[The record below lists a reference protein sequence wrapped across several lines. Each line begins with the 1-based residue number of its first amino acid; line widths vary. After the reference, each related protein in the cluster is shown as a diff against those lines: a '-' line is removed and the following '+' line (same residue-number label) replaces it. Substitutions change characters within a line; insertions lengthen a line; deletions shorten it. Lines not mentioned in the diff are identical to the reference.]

1 MSGPLK
7 AFILICVA
15 YLLWSSCAA
24 VAPRLAQHKAAK
36 LHYVNFGIYFCLAQL
51 VFQFILHAS
60 GLGVGALLP
69 IVTVSS
75 WTATVV
81 LVLSRLAPSLSSFAR
96 RTSLLFII
104 SAPLIFLAY
113 PGQPNGLGS
122 FLNDV
127 DQFSGLIV
135 RGERSEPGTKQQ
147 DKKQADSGE
156 QHSEGSQGTPG
167 REPSAEKTNDKEDEG
182 RVRFRASHLLKAMF
196 FFIETFLV
204 ANYYGRMWRHRYQD
218 KLRRGEKPTLDANAL
233 DQVIVL
239 VSVAVAL
246 WTAFVLLGFDTL
258 SVSVFSGLVALGLSV
273 ALRDL
278 LGNFASGVLL
288 LMDKSLKMGDV
299 VSIDGSRVGEVS
311 KIGIRYLTIRDRNDI
326 DYLVPYSKL
335 TSGTL
340 ENWTKEDSKV
350 RLKLDIGVAIDAP
363 IDKVKEI
370 MIAAGIDHPR
380 VLTNPLPN
388 PLIMSIDDSSIHFQ
402 LRFRISDPKNG
413 ITNVISDVYER
424 ILHRF
429 DEAGIEIPY
438 PQRQVRFRTPPRKD
452 KSNAES
458 LLVRPASYGET
469 ASYSPIGRV
478 GKERPASSK

>member
-24 VAPRLAQHKAAK
+24 VAPRLAQHKAAM

-60 GLGVGALLP
+60 GLAIGILLP
-69 IVTVSS
+69 IVTFSS
-75 WTATVV
+75 WTATLVIV
-81 LVLSRLAPSLSSFAR
+81 LNRLAPSLSSFAR
-96 RTSLLFII
+96 RTSLLFIVF
-104 SAPLIFLAY
+104 APLIFLAY
-113 PGQPNGLGS
+113 PGQPNGLRS
-122 FLNDV
+122 FFNDV
-127 DQFSGLIV
+127 DHFSGLIV
-135 RGERSEPGTKQQ
+135 RGESSVPGITQQ
-147 DKKQADSGE
+147 ERKHADSGE
-156 QHSEGSQGTPG
+156 NNSEGSQ
-167 REPSAEKTNDKEDEG
+167 ESAGQEQTAKTSNDTEGEG
-182 RVRFRASHLLKAMF
+182 RVRFRASHLLKATF

-218 KLRRGEKPTLDANAL
+218 KLKRGEKQTLDASAL

-239 VSVAVAL
+239 VSAAVAL

-311 KIGIRYLTIRDRNDI
+311 KIGLRYLTIRDRNDI

-335 TSGTL
+335 TTGTL
-340 ENWTKEDSKV
+340 ENWTKEDRMV
-350 RLKLDIGVAIDAP
+350 RLKLDIGVANDAP
-363 IDKVKEI
+363 IEKVKEI
-370 MIAAGIDHPR
+370 MIAASIDHPR
-380 VLTNPLPN
+380 VLKNPLPN
-388 PLIMSIDDSSIHFQ
+388 PLIMSIDESSIHFQ
-402 LRFRISDPKNG
+402 LRFRISDPELG
-413 ITNVISDVYER
+413 LRNVISDVYER

-429 DEAGIEIPY
+429 HEAGIEIPY
-438 PQRQVRFRTPPRKD
+438 PQREVRFRTPARPD
-452 KSNAES
+452 KSEAETPM
-458 LLVRPASYGET
+458 VRPASYGET
-469 ASYSPIGRV
+469 ASYSSISRV
-478 GKERPASSK
+478 GKERIASIK